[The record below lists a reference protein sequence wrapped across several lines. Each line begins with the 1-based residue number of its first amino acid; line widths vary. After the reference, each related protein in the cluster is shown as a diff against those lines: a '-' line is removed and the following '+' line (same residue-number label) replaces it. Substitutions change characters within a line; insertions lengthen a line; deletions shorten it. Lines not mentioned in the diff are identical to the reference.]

1 MVPSDMSASD
11 LPPDAGRDELNSLS
25 ARIRV
30 VEERL
35 NDMKKRF
42 KFIEENIIAYHKKNL
57 KDAKDQ
63 QAQSYDLRKSMRA
76 LEGKI
81 MIILKELQ
89 LASTKQEV
97 AILKKYL
104 DLWNPLKFV
113 TEETLQKRID
123 ERMPRQGGLAGKNG
137 EE

>member
-1 MVPSDMSASD
+1 M
-11 LPPDAGRDELNSLS
+11 NSLS